1 MDTSQWVNYA
11 LSTVFG
17 SAGGIAATV
26 ARFASSITATNKR
39 VSLLEHSFE
48 MLKLRYDEQERQLG
62 NIQRDIDD
70 NVAVISK
77 ELADLRRMTGDNAA
91 DVQRSLGSIEG
102 TLRMIARN
110 GCARACMTSSP
121 GARGSLSDSEFP
133 IIESPTRSK
142 RG

>member
-1 MDTSQWVNYA
+1 MDTSQWVEYG

-17 SAGGIAATV
+17 SAGGIIATV
-26 ARFASSITATNKR
+26 ARFASSISATNKR
-39 VSLLEHSFE
+39 VAELEHGLE
-48 MLKLRYDEQERQLG
+48 LLKLRHEEQKRELMS
-62 NIQRDIDD
+62 IQSDIDEK
-70 NVAVISK
+70 VTVISR
-77 ELADLRRMTGDNAA
+77 ELADIRRMTGDNAA

-121 GARGSLSDSEFP
+121 SARGSLSDSEFP
-133 IIESPTRSK
+133 IVESPTRNK